1 MMDQS
6 PTRLKHQILV
16 GTTIAFILGFAL
28 VIFVLNF
35 VATKVSEDSGE
46 LTGNEGLSNNEGSLV
61 IDIAPGFAANHVRDP
76 ETIVAIVTTGSQPV
90 VNVIANFKVL
100 VGPTAGKLALRLP
113 TAMVK
118 PP

>member
-35 VATKVSEDSGE
+35 VATIVSEDSGE
-46 LTGNEGLSNNEGSLV
+46 LTSNEGLSINEGLLV

-90 VNVIANFKVL
+90 VNANANFEVL

>member
-35 VATKVSEDSGE
+35 VATKVSEDSDE
-46 LTGNEGLSNNEGSLV
+46 LTSNEGLSNNGGSLV
-61 IDIAPGFAANHVRDP
+61 IDIAPRFAANHVGNP
-76 ETIVAIVTTGSQPV
+76 ETIVAIVTIGSQPV
-90 VNVIANFKVL
+90 VNAIANFEVL
-100 VGPTAGKLALRLP
+100 VGPTAGKWALRIP
-113 TAMVK
+113 TAMMK
-118 PP
+118 PQ